1 MVHVE
6 ALQAMEHNGRRA
18 RGARFYVSPQQAEKL
33 RDRRLVK
40 VLGGMEEA
48 ANPRNAAGTRSSV
61 LPAAPASRQKTAKPS
76 GRGGRRKKAEG
87 SS

>member
-1 MVHVE
+1 MVQVE

-18 RGARFYVSPQQAEKL
+18 RGARFSVSQQQAIKL

-40 VLGGMEEA
+40 VLGGLEEA
-48 ANPRNAAGTRSSV
+48 ENPRKAAGTRSSA
-61 LPAAPASRQKTAKPS
+61 LPAAQASQQKTAKPS
-76 GRGGRRKKAEG
+76 GRGGRRKKAAA

>member
-1 MVHVE
+1 MVQVE

-18 RGARFYVSPQQAEKL
+18 RGARFSVSPQQAIKL

-40 VLGGMEEA
+40 VLGGLEEA
-48 ANPRNAAGTRSSV
+48 ENPRKAAGTRSSAS
-61 LPAAPASRQKTAKPS
+61 PAAQASQQKTAKPS
-76 GRGGRRKKAEG
+76 GRGGRRKKAEA